1 MDFIDKTNDLFP
13 HIFSEVTTSP
23 TLWAGTNSGQVLA
36 FVLTF
41 SKNEEKRKEDKVE
54 VIFVQYFCKNSFN
67 SSLIKFSK
75 HLKNYV
81 HTTYFQLQVTLGK
94 EVQLKHRAP
103 VLAIQILDGSCIPVT
118 SMSQSGMYKYISI
131 CSRTTDSQ

>member
-1 MDFIDKTNDLFP
+1 MGRNFKFQVQDSFLEYFFWRFEKRIALSEKKPPLKKVFIDKFNDLFP

-67 SSLIKFSK
+67 SSLIEFSK

-81 HTTYFQLQVTLGK
+81 HTTYFQL
-94 EVQLKHRAP
+94 
-103 VLAIQILDGSCIPVT
+103 
-118 SMSQSGMYKYISI
+118 
-131 CSRTTDSQ
+131 